1 MAVRPCPT
9 CGTLNP
15 AGSRFCGACG
25 ARFRVDRPPA
35 IWGRYTGL
43 RFQVDPTDP
52 PPARDARW
60 VALVVGASLA
70 VVGAFLVA
78 VDSIATAAAPG
89 AGSAL
94 LEEVL
99 LIPGLA
105 LLAVGILLA
114 VVALVRTL

>member
-25 ARFRVDRPPA
+25 TRFRVERPPTTL
-35 IWGRYTGL
+35 GRYTGL
-43 RFQVDPTDP
+43 RFQVDPTEP

-78 VDSIATAAAPG
+78 VDSIASAASPG
-89 AGSAL
+89 AGTPV
-94 LEEVL
+94 LEYVL

-105 LLAVGILLA
+105 LLASGLVLA
-114 VVALVRTL
+114 VVALLRTL